1 MIINLVF
8 GIIIGSVMSLFTIG
22 HLSVSMV
29 TDEKLSKLFLNKNF
43 KSNKFLIAVLI
54 VHFFNLILGLAF
66 SLLFYFIFDDFIQLT
81 ITLLIIFG
89 GIILVLILK
98 PFWKHVF
105 LETAVFIL
113 LYIWLMPLISS
124 IL

>member
-29 TDEKLSKLFLNKNF
+29 ADDKLSKLFLNKNF

-54 VHFFNLILGLAF
+54 IHFFNLILGLAF
-66 SLLFYFIFDDFIQLT
+66 SVLFYFVFDDFIQLT
-81 ITLLIIFG
+81 ITLLFVFG
-89 GIILVLILK
+89 GIIVALILK

-105 LETAVFIL
+105 LETTVFIL
-113 LYIWLMPLISS
+113 LYIWIMPLISS
-124 IL
+124 IV

>member
-29 TDEKLSKLFLNKNF
+29 ADEKLSKLFLNKNF

>member
-29 TDEKLSKLFLNKNF
+29 TDEKLSKLFLIKNF

-54 VHFFNLILGLAF
+54 IHFFNLILGLAF

>member
-29 TDEKLSKLFLNKNF
+29 ADEKLSKLFLNKNF

-54 VHFFNLILGLAF
+54 IHFFNLILGLAF
-66 SLLFYFIFDDFIQLT
+66 SILFYFVFDDFIQLT

-113 LYIWLMPLISS
+113 LYIWVMPLISS

>member
-29 TDEKLSKLFLNKNF
+29 ADEKLSKLFLNKNF

-54 VHFFNLILGLAF
+54 IHFFNLILGLAF
-66 SLLFYFIFDDFIQLT
+66 SILFYFVFDDFIQLT

>member
-29 TDEKLSKLFLNKNF
+29 ADEKLSKLFLNKNF

-54 VHFFNLILGLAF
+54 IHFFNLILGLAF

>member
-54 VHFFNLILGLAF
+54 IHFFNLILGLAF

>member
-29 TDEKLSKLFLNKNF
+29 ADEKLSKLFLNKNF

-54 VHFFNLILGLAF
+54 IHFFNLILGLAF
-66 SLLFYFIFDDFIQLT
+66 SILFYFVFDNFIQLT
-81 ITLLIIFG
+81 ITLLFVFG
-89 GIILVLILK
+89 GITLALILK

-105 LETAVFIL
+105 LETAVFIF
-113 LYIWLMPLISS
+113 LYIWIMPLISS